1 MLLERERQ
9 RGCMVCLE
17 RNLRLGFFMYDPP
30 KQKPVVF
37 LIREK
42 KEKGRTTKV
51 RVTSSG
57 KGTAITAPYCKITGT
72 HRKRS
77 AALISDGN
85 A

>member
-17 RNLRLGFFMYDPP
+17 RNLRLGFLCVIRQSKSQLF
-30 KQKPVVF
+30 F

-42 KEKGRTTKV
+42 KEKRRTTKV

-57 KGTAITAPYCKITGT
+57 KGTAIPAPYCKITGM
-72 HRKRS
+72 HSKRS
-77 AALISDGN
+77 AALISDGT